1 MAQDALVKAGGAG
14 NSNPFAGAFSISEWL
29 TDAVTQSA
37 QDNHSMWDTV
47 ASCIDTDAVE
57 PYGRTDAA
65 EMIKIVEGK
74 GLGEISNRLLE
85 LYDICMHDPDEPD
98 IKVES
103 LSTLASFFADHGATL
118 PAPRISVS
126 PDGLC
131 GSFATTSSRYMSDTV
146 GRKARPWRSHTPLC
160 IVGGAGHSWH
170 ARTAP
175 CRTDCSGSGCRAVC
189 RQNVQ
194 RGARSRVVANG
205 GSLSRAQLGARLPAS
220 VKVRGRDLLEAMEQT
235 AGCGAAETQRRPA
248 AGLAHAGAAYACRRA
263 RTAVAGHGRAVRD
276 RQPAVP
282 PVGQRL
288 GDGVRVAR
296 IDHAPGHPLHDAGA
310 LHDLTNSSSAPL
322 SALR

>member
-1 MAQDALVKAGGAG
+1 MAQDALVKAGGAC
-14 NSNPFAGAFSISEWL
+14 NSNPFAGAFSISEWP

-126 PDGLC
+126 PDGLLVAEWKTKLPC
-131 GSFATTSSRYMSDTV
+131 MSESGAVAIEFLRHDWVRFVAFGAASRKKGT
-146 GRKARPWRSHTPLC
+146 K
-160 IVGGAGHSWH
+160 
-170 ARTAP
+170 
-175 CRTDCSGSGCRAVC
+175 RTDA
-189 RQNVQ
+189 
-194 RGARSRVVANG
+194 A
-205 GSLSRAQLGARLPAS
+205 LI
-220 VKVRGRDLLEAMEQT
+220 DL
-235 AGCGAAETQRRPA
+235 
-248 AGLAHAGAAYACRRA
+248 
-263 RTAVAGHGRAVRD
+263 
-276 RQPAVP
+276 
-282 PVGQRL
+282 
-288 GDGVRVAR
+288 
-296 IDHAPGHPLHDAGA
+296 HPFFGI
-310 LHDLTNSSSAPL
+310 S
-322 SALR
+322 